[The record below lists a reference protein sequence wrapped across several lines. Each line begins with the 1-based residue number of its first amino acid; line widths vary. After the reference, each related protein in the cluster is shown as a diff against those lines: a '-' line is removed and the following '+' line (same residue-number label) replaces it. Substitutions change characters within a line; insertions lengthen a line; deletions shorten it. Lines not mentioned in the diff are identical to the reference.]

1 MAKRLSRLP
10 DNWHMKNIND
20 FAKIFKFFFLFW
32 GGMGVVEGGLLREWL
47 VCFAKS

>member
-20 FAKIFKFFFLFW
+20 FAKIFKFFFSFLGRD
-32 GGMGVVEGGLLREWL
+32 GGGGGRL
-47 VCFAKS
+47 VA